1 LILVESV
8 LKALKAQTP
17 GGVGEGVLMTL
28 PLEVLAFLLQEK
40 ENPRHIK
47 SIKFHKRLN

>member
-1 LILVESV
+1 V
-8 LKALKAQTP
+8 
-17 GGVGEGVLMTL
+17 GVGEGGLMIL

-40 ENPRHIK
+40 DKERHIK